1 MTYATASCG
10 AGSPWDTAS
19 TSAEAIVTTARTVRG
34 QSRRPAAG
42 RTDSK
47 TTIKITGRGTAVVLA
62 SS

>member
-1 MTYATASCG
+1 MTYPTASCG
-10 AGSPWDTAS
+10 VGSPWSMAT
-19 TSAEAIVTTARTVRG
+19 TSAEAIVTTASTARG

-47 TTIKITGRGTAVVLA
+47 TTIKINGRGTAVVLA